1 MHHVQARRCRYPA
14 RPPFAWCDCSHP
26 IMYDDG
32 KFTRLEGSFPQA
44 ISHDDV
50 YHHIKLEICERGG
63 SPADLPL
70 DAVAAV
76 GGGGSLCAP
85 RLPPQVSTG
94 RVAAGFS
101 AAACCGSCHSCVRRP
116 AHVLTPGMSFS
127 PTPSLCPHSGVTCAL
142 SFAHKTHFI
151 ATFDIREEVN
161 RNMPLRSRIQTPVL
175 RYCQLGRTGALSSEF
190 LGNLPN
196 GKAPSRMADVRGPDA
211 SACHAGQV
219 VARQDCWADSASPP
233 SARCRLIRL
242 AALSGAQVTRWGPLL
257 VPTPDH
263 TLHHCC
269 GCAGLSVCWHRKI
282 DKSHP

>member
-1 MHHVQARRCRYPA
+1 MGNYPA
-14 RPPFAWCDCSHP
+14 ADSANSAPNNSTSLDADPQQTGHDPDPHRRLGCGTSTKCSNGVWFFYGVLHLQSAPIVKHFEPSRVIIALCIMCRLADADIQLDPPFAWCDCSHP

-101 AAACCGSCHSCVRRP
+101 AAACCGSCHSRVRRP
-116 AHVLTPGMSFS
+116 AHVLTPGRSFS
-127 PTPSLCPHSGVTCAL
+127 PTPSLCPHSGVTCA

-175 RYCQLGRTGALSSEF
+175 RYC
-190 LGNLPN
+190 
-196 GKAPSRMADVRGPDA
+196 
-211 SACHAGQV
+211 
-219 VARQDCWADSASPP
+219 
-233 SARCRLIRL
+233 
-242 AALSGAQVTRWGPLL
+242 
-257 VPTPDH
+257 
-263 TLHHCC
+263 
-269 GCAGLSVCWHRKI
+269 
-282 DKSHP
+282 